1 MTARLTL
8 AAALLGLAVV
18 APARGGELLEDVL
31 DAKATGVLQ
40 DLRRQNLSP
49 VGVLKFTAE
58 KDGKAVDDL
67 GELGHTL
74 ATRTHYA
81 LATKNKNKSFSL
93 LENPGKRVVDAEN
106 AAANH
111 LTEAGRKAF
120 FDSKF
125 QPTHGA
131 AELVKASAFVTG
143 LVRVGEKTLTIKLQA
158 FDHTGKL
165 ADLTDWW
172 TVDFTPTL
180 RGEAGKGY
188 AMNKEQRAKLISGPK
203 PKREEIQDLVMKAS
217 LTVVGPEDKP
227 AAKNPLANCPVEW
240 EIYYDGKRQTPV
252 GTALPEPRD
261 GAEVKFALRNP
272 STDKDEVYAAVL
284 LVNGESTLYKERQG
298 LARCAKW
305 VLTPGAKGSPAVAT
319 EITGFQTEG
328 GKADEFKVVRPED
341 PAADSVRYSENLGQ
355 FRLVVFAGKLVDTP
369 PAVVDGKELRDAV
382 AIANARLPDRPPG
395 VRPRDPEG
403 YAQQLTTPGKDGEN
417 ARGVVVAG
425 KQVESK
431 TEQVW
436 FVPHTDQPVAD
447 ITLQYFQPKTK

>member
-8 AAALLGLAVV
+8 AAALLGLAAA

-49 VGVLKFTAE
+49 VGVLKFTAD

-81 LATKNKNKSFSL
+81 LATKNRSKAFAL
-93 LENPGKRVVDAEN
+93 LENPGKRVVEAEN

-125 QPTHGA
+125 QPAHGA
-131 AELVKASAFVTG
+131 SELVKASAFVTG
-143 LVRVGEKTLTIKLQA
+143 LVRVEEKTLTIKLQA
-158 FDHTGKL
+158 FDASGKL
-165 ADLTDWW
+165 SDLTDWW
-172 TVDFTPTL
+172 AVDFTPAL
-180 RGEAGKGY
+180 RGEAAKGY
-188 AMNKEQRAKLISGPK
+188 AFTGEQRAKLISGGK
-203 PKREEIQDLVMKAS
+203 LKREEVQEMVLKAS

-227 AAKNPLANCPVEW
+227 KNPLADCPVEW

-261 GAEVKFALRNP
+261 GAAVKFVLRNR
-272 STDKDEVYAAVL
+272 STNPDEVYAAVL

-305 VLTPGAKGSPAVAT
+305 VLPPGGKGSPAAAT

-341 PAADSVRYSENLGQ
+341 PAADTVRYSENLGQ

-369 PAVVDGKELRDAV
+369 PASVDGKQLRDSL
-382 AIANARLPDRPPG
+382 AIASARLPDRPPG
-395 VRPRDPEG
+395 VRPRDPEA
-403 YAQQLTTPGKDGEN
+403 YAQQLTTPGKDGAN

-447 ITLQYFQPKTK
+447 ITLQYYQPKTGK